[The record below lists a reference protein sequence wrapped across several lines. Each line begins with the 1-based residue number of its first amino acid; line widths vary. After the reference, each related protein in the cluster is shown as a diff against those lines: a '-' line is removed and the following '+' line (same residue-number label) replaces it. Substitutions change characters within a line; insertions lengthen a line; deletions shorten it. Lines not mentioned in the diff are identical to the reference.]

1 MTKHLALA
9 ATLVLATAVSAQS
22 PSYEYGDPQELRGL
36 TKVHVDAGADVD
48 LYRIIR
54 QVIEKR
60 EPRMTVVPVEDA
72 QFVVMLTYRTMRN
85 SEGKRYYTGE
95 LLALTDGKKG
105 LRLLS
110 TYRHDEEELDDLAD
124 EIAKAFL
131 KEYRRVNGPA
141 KK

>member
-9 ATLVLATAVSAQS
+9 AALLLAMSASAQT
-22 PSYEYGDPQELRGL
+22 PSYEYGDPEELRGL

-54 QVIEKR
+54 KVIEKR
-60 EPRMTVVPVEDA
+60 EPRITVVPVEEA

-85 SEGKRYYTGE
+85 SRGKRYYTGE
-95 LLALTDGKKG
+95 LLALTAGKKG

-110 TYRHDEEELDDLAD
+110 TYRHDEEELDDFAD

-131 KEYRRVNGPA
+131 KEYRRVNGSA
-141 KK
+141 K